1 MDRRTRISILGLFGF
16 VIMLVG
22 TSKGPASGSGT
33 SPWSGGGI
41 GGEDDGGAGGS
52 GGAEGLDD
60 AGAMSQGD
68 ASIKPKPRDG
78 GARSPSGA
86 ADAGAPPASGAKA
99 TSLPAPWDG
108 MALPIG
114 RGQVDAIRIV
124 HPASDPKWIEKQ
136 YITSLR
142 ANGWTAA
149 RSEGD
154 IASGMTTELT
164 KADRRLIVRITK
176 KDEDVVVS
184 LNLL

>member
-22 TSKGPASGSGT
+22 TSKSSSISSGP
-33 SPWSGGGI
+33 SPWFDAGT
-41 GGEDDGGAGGS
+41 GGEGGAGGS
-52 GGAEGLDD
+52 DD
-60 AGAMSQGD
+60 AGALGDAGAVPPGD
-68 ASIKPKPRDG
+68 ASSKPPPRDG
-78 GARSPSGA
+78 GARSPTGA
-86 ADAGAPPASGAKA
+86 SDAGAPPATGAKT
-99 TSLPAPWDG
+99 TSLPAPWDE

-114 RGQVDAIRIV
+114 RGQIDAIRIV

-154 IASGMTTELT
+154 IASGLTTELT
-164 KADRRLIVRITK
+164 RTDRRLIVRISK
-176 KDEDVVVS
+176 KDADVVVS

>member
-33 SPWSGGGI
+33 SPWLDAGTGGEGGG
-41 GGEDDGGAGGS
+41 EGGS
-52 GGAEGLDD
+52 GGAEDLGD

-68 ASIKPKPRDG
+68 ASVKSPPRDG
-78 GARSPSGA
+78 GARSPTGA
-86 ADAGAPPASGAKA
+86 ADAGAPASGAKA
-99 TSLPAPWDG
+99 VTSLPAPWDG

-114 RGQVDAIRIV
+114 RGQIDAIRIV
-124 HPASDPKWIEKQ
+124 HPASDPRWIEKQ

-142 ANGWTAA
+142 ANGWTAS

-164 KADRRLIVRITK
+164 KADRRLIVRISK

>member
-22 TSKGPASGSGT
+22 TSKSASVGSGP
-33 SPWSGGGI
+33 SPWFDAGTGGG
-41 GGEDDGGAGGS
+41 GEGGAGGS
-52 GGAEGLDD
+52 DD
-60 AGAMSQGD
+60 AGALGDAEAVPPGD
-68 ASIKPKPRDG
+68 ASSKSPPRDG
-78 GARSPSGA
+78 GARSP
-86 ADAGAPPASGAKA
+86 AGASGPPATGAKA
-99 TSLPAPWDG
+99 VTSLPAPWDG

-114 RGQVDAIRIV
+114 RGEIDAIRIV

-154 IASGMTTELT
+154 IASGLTTELT
-164 KADRRLIVRITK
+164 KAERRLIVRISK
-176 KDEDVVVS
+176 KDADVVVS